1 MTQQN
6 QMIFQTPK
14 DYVAQDPCKLVDAT
28 KTIPIVEAAFSEVD
42 SKIPEIQISP
52 PTEVQPFTQNA
63 KFLLLE
69 DQILTPIRKNS
80 IDDSLIRTQEPEPI
94 ELMKV
99 TSRQTTIPEVDRE
112 QDAKSLNEIGSVF
125 DSVLA
130 SVSDRR
136 DSNHSMSEATSC
148 SSQSNC
154 ADLADT
160 VLAAIECQ
168 HPQAR
173 RSQALRPV
181 TFVTSGSSLK
191 VPKVT

>member
-1 MTQQN
+1 
-6 QMIFQTPK
+6 
-14 DYVAQDPCKLVDAT
+14 
-28 KTIPIVEAAFSEVD
+28 
-42 SKIPEIQISP
+42 
-52 PTEVQPFTQNA
+52 
-63 KFLLLE
+63 
-69 DQILTPIRKNS
+69 
-80 IDDSLIRTQEPEPI
+80 
-94 ELMKV
+94 MKV
-99 TSRQTTIPEVDRE
+99 TGRQTTIPEVDRE
-112 QDAKSLNEIGSVF
+112 QDAKSFNEIGSVF
-125 DSVLA
+125 VSVLA

-136 DSNHSMSEATSC
+136 ESNHSMRDATSC

-191 VPKVT
+191 VPKVTQENIINFSGMLTTARSLEAREPYKKAKELIMARDP